1 MANTQNYYYAVQ
13 THYFQLDS
21 DITAGLNSP
30 TFNRNFRVLDSTV
43 FVTTAVAGATLTI
56 NRVRSGVTSQVA
68 VFDVSGVGRAV
79 ITSDISQTNGLFES
93 GDTMQLITSAGA
105 ANLDANVIV
114 YLQQFSV

>member
-30 TFNRNFRVLDSTV
+30 TFNRNFRVLDATI

-56 NRVRSGVTSQVA
+56 NRVRSGAVAQVA

-79 ITSDISQTNGLFES
+79 ITSDISQTNCLFES

-105 ANLDANVIV
+105 GNLDANVIV

>member
-13 THYFQLDS
+13 THYFQLDT
-21 DITAGLNSP
+21 DITGGLSSP

-43 FVTTAVAGATLTI
+43 FVTAAVAGATLTI
-56 NRVRSGVTSQVA
+56 NRVRSGVTTQVV

-79 ITSDISQTNGLFES
+79 ITSDISQTGGLFES

-105 ANLDANVIV
+105 GALDANVIV
-114 YLQQFSV
+114 YLQQFSI